1 MTIPE
6 ASQLIMEAASVGEG
20 GEIFVLDM
28 GKPIR
33 IAYLAEQM
41 IRLSGKVLGDDI
53 DIEYI
58 GLRPGE
64 KMYEEL
70 FHEDEDLAETKH
82 NKLFLSKSRE
92 PVSDIV
98 MALPKCL
105 EKPCQDFDDEQLR
118 AILNELVPEYSESI
132 SEKGSDT
139 SVKEEP

>member
-28 GKPIR
+28 GKPIK
-33 IAYLAEQM
+33 IGYLAEQM
-41 IRLSGKVLGDDI
+41 IRLSGKVPGEDI

-82 NKLFLSKSRE
+82 SKLFLSKARGTS
-92 PVSDIV
+92 IKNL
-98 MALPKCL
+98 A
-105 EKPCQDFDDEQLR
+105 EQLTKLEVACGEFEDQEIR
-118 AILNELVPEYSESI
+118 VLLKKMVPEFSSQSI
-132 SEKGSDT
+132 
-139 SVKEEP
+139 